1 MLLSFEKTVE
11 GLFFVFAMHGGES
24 LDVDFTLSIVL
35 NCNISTRLLVSGSR
49 TKHVEHEFIVY
60 FSKRDLNSDLIVE
73 TAANFAENFVDST
86 RNDTSIFV
94 ICC

>member
-24 LDVDFTLSIVL
+24 LDVNFTLSIVL

-49 TKHVEHEFIVY
+49 TKHIEH
-60 FSKRDLNSDLIVE
+60 
-73 TAANFAENFVDST
+73 
-86 RNDTSIFV
+86 
-94 ICC
+94 